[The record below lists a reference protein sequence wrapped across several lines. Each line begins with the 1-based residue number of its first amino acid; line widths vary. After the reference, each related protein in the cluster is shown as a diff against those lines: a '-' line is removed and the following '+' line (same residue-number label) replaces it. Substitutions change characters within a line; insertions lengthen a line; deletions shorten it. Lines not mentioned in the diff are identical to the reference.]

1 MKRFITLII
10 CLILS
15 SPALAQAYTVER
27 VIDGDTLKLTNGE
40 EGSVDWYQSSQRW
53 ENGITLK
60 EDNTMKGKYLIIS
73 ESVGKGPKSVVERN
87 NNQKIL
93 QIY

>member
-15 SPALAQAYTVER
+15 SPAHAQAYIVER

-40 EGSVDWYQSSQRW
+40 EVQLI
-53 ENGITLK
+53 GIK
-60 EDNTMKGKYLIIS
+60 VPEDEKM
-73 ESVGKGPKSVVERN
+73 E
-87 NNQKIL
+87 
-93 QIY
+93 